1 MSSALSESRAAT
13 TSALR
18 HVVILADESANWKVA
33 GLRQLD
39 RLLLCLEE
47 FAANEEESLAVRIF
61 WQPGILP
68 NEQLRPDE
76 TRFAHLELEQDADAT
91 RPVDLLLSTRLFLH
105 RHSIPQWHA
114 LAPNEQLSLQAG
126 DASWEILFA
135 DFQNGMAK
143 RWDANDDDS
152 PWYYLA
158 DACEIGVCERRFLAE
173 SGKSQDGLVSRYVN
187 RPLSRALS
195 RWLLKL
201 PIRPTTWSL
210 GIFIL
215 PLVACG
221 FFLRGTTIGFIIG
234 CAIFQLY
241 SILDG
246 CDGEI
251 ARAKFLQSESGRRI
265 DSFCDL
271 LGNIL
276 LALSLGIGLTRQVL
290 AEGET
295 GWYFAAEGIIAA
307 LLILLSEGI
316 VFLRRA
322 RPENEPVPTKWNGAL
337 YQRHHEL
344 FARSGILLLGN
355 KVAWFVVQFTKRDM
369 AMLGFLALA
378 SLGWTEWILHLQ
390 VLVSGISSALAW
402 NVFLRP
408 APVILSEEA
417 S

>member
-1 MSSALSESRAAT
+1 MLSAPAELSGLTSRA
-13 TSALR
+13 LQR
-18 HVVILADESANWKVA
+18 VVILADESANWKVA

-47 FAANEEESLAVRIF
+47 FAAGEGQSLVVRIC
-61 WQPGILP
+61 WRPGIVP
-68 NEQLRPDE
+68 NEQSLPKKSRLL
-76 TRFAHLELEQDADAT
+76 HLEIERNAEETAPAD
-91 RPVDLLLSTRLFLH
+91 LFLSTRLFLH
-105 RHSIPQWHA
+105 RASVPQWLA
-114 LAPNEQLSLQAG
+114 AAPNEQLSANES
-126 DASWEILFA
+126 AATWEIESRN
-135 DFQNGMAK
+135 FQEKMAR
-143 RWDANDDDS
+143 RWDANDPDL
-152 PWYYLA
+152 PWSYLA
-158 DACEIGVCERRFLAE
+158 DAREIGACERRFLAE
-173 SGKSQDGLVSRYVN
+173 SGKSQDGLVSRYLN
-187 RPLSRALS
+187 RPLSRALT
-195 RWLLKL
+195 RWLLKF
-201 PIRPTTWSL
+201 PIQPTTWSL

-215 PLVACG
+215 PLIACG
-221 FFLRGTTIGFIIG
+221 FFLRGTALGFIIG

-295 GWYFAAEGIIAA
+295 GWYFAVEGIMAA

-322 RPENEPVPTKWNGAL
+322 RTETEPAPTKWNGAL
-337 YQRHHEL
+337 YRRHQEL
-344 FARSGILLLGN
+344 FARSGILLLGD

-378 SLGWTEWILHLQ
+378 CLGWTEWILHLQ
-390 VLVSGISSALAW
+390 VLVSGISSGLAW

-408 APVILSEEA
+408 GTAILSEEP